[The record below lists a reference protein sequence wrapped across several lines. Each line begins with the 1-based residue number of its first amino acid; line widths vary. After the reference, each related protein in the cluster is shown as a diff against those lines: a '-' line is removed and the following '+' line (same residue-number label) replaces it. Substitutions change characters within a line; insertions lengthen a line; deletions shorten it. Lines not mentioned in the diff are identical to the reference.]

1 MGLPG
6 DFFSEMK
13 YLTEMSTKSAFPNL
27 NETWLRA
34 TWSREDVQM
43 AVATGATHTNAKFVL
58 DNGGI
63 FCITSLM
70 RHSDVKIMTTIFSI

>member
-1 MGLPG
+1 MNLPG

-13 YLTEMSTKSAFPNL
+13 YLTKLGTKSAFPNL

-58 DNGGI
+58 ENGGI
-63 FCITSLM
+63 FCIASLM
-70 RHSDVKIMTTIFSI
+70 KYSDVTIMTTMFSI